1 MRSVAVQ
8 PITLLLL
15 VVALC
20 APVSGALCTPAP
32 SSNGGSNSG
41 GGDMA
46 RRRRASRSTARPEQ
60 GELDLALTSGLD
72 ERRALLATQL
82 AERGVDVE
90 ELTMDRFF
98 RGSAALRHYT
108 SFVYPKTEA
117 ALHNA
122 MRPQRASTVASQI
135 AFLVREQRAAHAEWL
150 VNHDRAVQES
160 DQGSNGRPRTPLY
173 LILDNLRSAAN
184 VGNILRAAEAA
195 RVEKVFCCGIT
206 PVPSPSEPKVLKTAL
221 GAAEY
226 VPHEARGAT
235 LPLVRELQA
244 AGVAVYAC
252 ETTEGSLVHTEA
264 ELPSPLALC
273 LGNEVIGV
281 DTEVLGACDG
291 TLRVPCLGVKNSLNV
306 ATCAT
311 IVMWEALRQWGVY
324 DVDKC
329 GEQQEGSSRLDRS

>member
-1 MRSVAVQ
+1 
-8 PITLLLL
+8 
-15 VVALC
+15 
-20 APVSGALCTPAP
+20 
-32 SSNGGSNSG
+32 
-41 GGDMA
+41 
-46 RRRRASRSTARPEQ
+46 
-60 GELDLALTSGLD
+60 
-72 ERRALLATQL
+72 
-82 AERGVDVE
+82 
-90 ELTMDRFF
+90 MDRFF

-226 VPHEARGAT
+226 VPHERAARAAARARVAGGGCRGLCVRDDRGQPRPHRGGAAVAARA
-235 LPLVRELQA
+235 LPRQRGHRRRHSRCSA
-244 AGVAVYAC
+244 RAMAPFASHASASR
-252 ETTEGSLVHTEA
+252 TRST
-264 ELPSPLALC
+264 SPRAPRLSCGRRSAS
-273 LGNEVIGV
+273 
-281 DTEVLGACDG
+281 GAC
-291 TLRVPCLGVKNSLNV
+291 TTSSQV
-306 ATCAT
+306 A
-311 IVMWEALRQWGVY
+311 
-324 DVDKC
+324 
-329 GEQQEGSSRLDRS
+329 SSRRAAVDWIDRERDAIR